1 MLNAI
6 IIDDEHANRE
16 LISNLLETHCPFV
29 NIVAT
34 ADGVEAGY
42 KEILEKK
49 PNLVFLDI
57 QMPNGNGFQLLEK
70 FHEIFFDIIFVTS
83 YDHYAVSAIKFSALD
98 YLLKPIDISELK
110 QAVDKALK
118 KAEKENK
125 FQLYENLLNNIN
137 PNSTDKKMA
146 IRVKNNT
153 MFIEMSKVSYIQ
165 ADGNYSNIYLTTGT
179 KYYVAKTLKE
189 IDEFTTDLKGFIRI
203 NKSIII
209 NSSLCENYQRGE
221 NYTIA
226 LKTGETFEVSRRKKN
241 EVIDKLNAF
250 MNQPKRH

>member
-83 YDHYAVSAIKFSALD
+83 YDHYAVSAIRFSELD
-98 YLLKPIDISELK
+98 YL
-110 QAVDKALK
+110 
-118 KAEKENK
+118 
-125 FQLYENLLNNIN
+125 
-137 PNSTDKKMA
+137 
-146 IRVKNNT
+146 
-153 MFIEMSKVSYIQ
+153 
-165 ADGNYSNIYLTTGT
+165 
-179 KYYVAKTLKE
+179 
-189 IDEFTTDLKGFIRI
+189 
-203 NKSIII
+203 
-209 NSSLCENYQRGE
+209 
-221 NYTIA
+221 
-226 LKTGETFEVSRRKKN
+226 
-241 EVIDKLNAF
+241 
-250 MNQPKRH
+250 